1 MACYVVARS
10 GKGIGDFEL
19 IYSWTIRQLVVAYRW
34 YRLQQYED
42 DGVAGIIAHG
52 VEKNSSVKSRYDLWV
67 KSKEEVVVETFGE
80 EANKKILEDMYRG
93 YH

>member
-1 MACYVVARS
+1 M
-10 GKGIGDFEL
+10 
-19 IYSWTIRQLVVAYRW
+19 
-34 YRLQQYED
+34 
-42 DGVAGIIAHG
+42 AGIVAHG
-52 VEKNSSVKSRYDLWV
+52 VEKNSPIKSRYDLWV